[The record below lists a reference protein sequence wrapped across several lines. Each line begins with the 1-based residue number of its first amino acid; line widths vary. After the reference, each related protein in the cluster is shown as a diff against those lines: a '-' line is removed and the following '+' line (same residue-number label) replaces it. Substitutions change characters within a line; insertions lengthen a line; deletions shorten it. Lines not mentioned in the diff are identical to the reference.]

1 MGLEY
6 VKEMGLEKERVK
18 LYTDSNVFYLILSPF
33 FIYIINSTELEEFD
47 FYKLVVVSIIIDF
60 YFILCLYFSPYY
72 NFSYFLRQ
80 IA

>member
-33 FIYIINSTELEEFD
+33 IYIYI
-47 FYKLVVVSIIIDF
+47 
-60 YFILCLYFSPYY
+60 
-72 NFSYFLRQ
+72 
-80 IA
+80 